1 MDLAALQQIH
11 GLPLLY
17 LETVDSTNRVA
28 RELARQGWSGVV
40 VADHQTAGR
49 GRLGRSWEAAAGQNL
64 LLSLVLRPAL
74 PPEQAARA
82 VLVWAAAVAEA
93 LDLWVKWPNDLVD
106 GQDHK
111 LGGFL
116 SELDADADRLRSI
129 VLGLGINVNQSEFP
143 GLPEASSLA
152 LLRGA
157 PQRRV
162 ELLGQVVGAILAA
175 DPRGEDPLD
184 GWRRRSRTLGR
195 RVSVAGVEGLATGIR
210 ADGALM
216 VDDVPVLTGDVSLI
230 TEG

>member
-1 MDLAALQQIH
+1 MDLDALQQIQ

-17 LETVDSTNRVA
+17 LATVDSTNRLA
-28 RELARQGWSGVV
+28 RELARQGWTGVV

-49 GRLGRSWEAAAGQNL
+49 GRLGRTWEAEAGCNL
-64 LLSLVLRPAL
+64 LFSLVLRPAL
-74 PPEQAARA
+74 PPWQAARA

-93 LDLWVKWPNDLVD
+93 LDVWVRWPNDLVD
-106 GQDHK
+106 DQDRK

-129 VLGLGINVNQSEFP
+129 VLGLGLNVNQTDFP
-143 GLPEASSLA
+143 GLPEASSLR

-157 PQRRV
+157 EQPRAD
-162 ELLGQVVGAILAA
+162 LLGRVIGAILAA
-175 DPRGEDPLD
+175 NPAGEDPLE

-195 RVSVAGVEGLATGIR
+195 QVRVAGVEGLATGIR
-210 ADGALM
+210 ADGALL
-216 VDDVPVLTGDVSLI
+216 VGEVPVLTGDVSLI